1 MLDNKETELRSEE
14 VQEILTRMPNA
25 LIRWGTTIVFCI
37 VVLMLLLSWLIKY
50 PDVISTQIVI
60 TTQSPPEKLIAK
72 TSGKIEVILID
83 DKAKVNS
90 NTPIA
95 VIENAA
101 NYKDVFLL
109 KSILDTIS
117 LSNSKFPFYK
127 LKTAQLGE
135 IENSFALFQKE
146 YSASELNIELQPF
159 EVESNAQNFE
169 SIRLNERLQLLVSQ
183 KNINQSELQ
192 LLKTD
197 LERHENLFVK
207 GVISA
212 QEVDRNR
219 LNYLQAEKNY
229 KALLSSVSQL
239 KSSINETSR
248 ASKTTKINES
258 KENINLERN
267 VIQSFYNLKN
277 TLKEWELKYVLR
289 SSINGTV
296 SFLQVWSQNQ
306 MVNSGETIFTI
317 IPNNSKNYI
326 GKVKAVA
333 QNSGKIKMGQT
344 VNVRLMNFPDREFGV
359 LKGVIN
365 NVALTPDKEGN
376 ILIDVVFPNGLT
388 TTYKKQITFQQE
400 MTGNADIVTSDL
412 RILNR
417 ILYQLTVVVDN

>member
-1 MLDNKETELRSEE
+1 
-14 VQEILTRMPNA
+14 
-25 LIRWGTTIVFCI
+25 
-37 VVLMLLLSWLIKY
+37 
-50 PDVISTQIVI
+50 
-60 TTQSPPEKLIAK
+60 
-72 TSGKIEVILID
+72 
-83 DKAKVNS
+83 
-90 NTPIA
+90 
-95 VIENAA
+95 
-101 NYKDVFLL
+101 
-109 KSILDTIS
+109 
-117 LSNSKFPFYK
+117 
-127 LKTAQLGE
+127 
-135 IENSFALFQKE
+135 
-146 YSASELNIELQPF
+146 
-159 EVESNAQNFE
+159 
-169 SIRLNERLQLLVSQ
+169 
-183 KNINQSELQ
+183 
-192 LLKTD
+192 
-197 LERHENLFVK
+197 
-207 GVISA
+207 
-212 QEVDRNR
+212 VDRNR